1 MIKTP
6 IGLDI
11 HGELVHVNSL
21 DIEHRGLT
29 CSLVCPNCHV
39 DLVANLGQKKVHYF
53 SHSNNSSCNG
63 ESIKHVVAKLVVK
76 KAKDKRLSLPDIT
89 TLNKRFRYYFDNRRI
104 KNPDL
109 PECFLIGDVYLEYVV
124 SKLIKT
130 DCLVKG
136 ILDLCVEIRN
146 THAKSCED
154 ISNFKKANLFAI
166 EIDIREIDL
175 SLSLN
180 EIEQYVL
187 ENAPRIWLSNPIHNE
202 KIT

>member
-1 MIKTP
+1 M
-6 IGLDI
+6 
-11 HGELVHVNSL
+11 
-21 DIEHRGLT
+21 
-29 CSLVCPNCHV
+29 
-39 DLVANLGQKKVHYF
+39 
-53 SHSNNSSCNG
+53 
-63 ESIKHVVAKLVVK
+63 
-76 KAKDKRLSLPDIT
+76 
-89 TLNKRFRYYFDNRRI
+89 
-104 KNPDL
+104 
-109 PECFLIGDVYLEYVV
+109 
-124 SKLIKT
+124 
-130 DCLVKG
+130 KG